1 MPALAAIWGSSF
13 LLIKIGERSFAAL
26 QVSFGR
32 MLIGTVT
39 LIAVIAIRRHA
50 LPASWRTWAHLAVAG
65 ALLNA
70 LPFSLIAYGEQHV
83 SSVLA
88 GIWNATTPIFT
99 LPVAIM
105 MIADE
110 RVTDRRVA
118 GLLVGFVGVV
128 TVLGIWTGLGAA
140 SLEGNLLCLGAAV
153 SYGLGFPYARR
164 YLARRPDGPVSL
176 ATGQLI
182 CGTFELALIT
192 AVVTGP
198 PSAIALGPTVS
209 VLALGAL
216 GTGVAYILN
225 YSIIRDAGATVA
237 STVTYVIPI
246 FSTFAGVVLLG
257 EPLTWNQP
265 VGAAVIVVGSIIG
278 SRGVTAGPTADRRRR
293 RSGRRPAVRS
303 VP

>member
-1 MPALAAIWGSSF
+1 MTTRCGVRLPALAAIWGSSF

-118 GLLVGFVGVV
+118 GLLVGFVGVAHRA
-128 TVLGIWTGLGAA
+128 G
-140 SLEGNLLCLGAAV
+140 
-153 SYGLGFPYARR
+153 
-164 YLARRPDGPVSL
+164 YLDWP
-176 ATGQLI
+176 
-182 CGTFELALIT
+182 
-192 AVVTGP
+192 
-198 PSAIALGPTVS
+198 
-209 VLALGAL
+209 
-216 GTGVAYILN
+216 
-225 YSIIRDAGATVA
+225 
-237 STVTYVIPI
+237 
-246 FSTFAGVVLLG
+246 
-257 EPLTWNQP
+257 
-265 VGAAVIVVGSIIG
+265 
-278 SRGVTAGPTADRRRR
+278 
-293 RSGRRPAVRS
+293 GRRVARGQPAVPGGSGFLRLGLS
-303 VP
+303 VRA